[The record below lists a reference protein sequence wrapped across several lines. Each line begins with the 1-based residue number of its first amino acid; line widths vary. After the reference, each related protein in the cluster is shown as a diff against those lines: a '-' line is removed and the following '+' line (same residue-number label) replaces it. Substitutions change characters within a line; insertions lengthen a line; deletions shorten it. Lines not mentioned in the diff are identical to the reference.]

1 MSSPLELQPGE
12 TLATV
17 EWLKGKRIISTFMRN
32 AGLGIDKVGVK
43 EVVYIR
49 YHPGEVV
56 DEARVMKAVNS
67 MIKSLDD
74 TNHEWEISNPKVVR
88 IATKLV

>member
-1 MSSPLELQPGE
+1 M
-12 TLATV
+12 
-17 EWLKGKRIISTFMRN
+17 ISTFMGN

-43 EVVYIR
+43 ETNYIR
-49 YHPGEVV
+49 YLPGEVV